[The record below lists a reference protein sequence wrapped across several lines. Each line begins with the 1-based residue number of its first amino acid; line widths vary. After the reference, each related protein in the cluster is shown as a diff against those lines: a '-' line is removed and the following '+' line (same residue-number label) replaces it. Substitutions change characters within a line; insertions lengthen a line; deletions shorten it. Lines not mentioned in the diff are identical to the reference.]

1 MSATTTSL
9 GAVVDNISSK
19 LRDEIRLLVDAKY
32 EVDELACRS
41 AAGRRLIEPFHDG
54 AYGPR
59 IGASFFRTV
68 FPFSNLEPCGDSF
81 SALAP
86 VSQTI
91 GASWRWTTSSVP
103 ENERPALLARL
114 QDPARAT
121 AEGYDRAEFIWI
133 KPLGLFLAHEG
144 KNRVGFFRDMGA
156 QWIPAHVAPYD
167 YPAAD
172 RLATYAAKH
181 AHQTMYWAVLDGQ
194 LLAPINHP
202 AWALPILRAYGVAE
216 HHRWPHEFPA
226 VDVVTA
232 ALTERLVNP
241 VSSRPAPLDL
251 ELVREKE
258 EYESEEIPCSIL
270 DIDALSAPWFFLKV
284 MFGVSIIAIMLIC
297 IMPADWS
304 NLRIAAGVV
313 AGLGFGGLLTPGV
326 KLLRAP
332 RRLVDPYASLRKF
345 SPLERKAAGIR

>member
-1 MSATTTSL
+1 MLS
-9 GAVVDNISSK
+9 
-19 LRDEIRLLVDAKY
+19 
-32 EVDELACRS
+32 
-41 AAGRRLIEPFHDG
+41 
-54 AYGPR
+54 
-59 IGASFFRTV
+59 
-68 FPFSNLEPCGDSF
+68 
-81 SALAP
+81 
-86 VSQTI
+86 
-91 GASWRWTTSSVP
+91 
-103 ENERPALLARL
+103 
-114 QDPARAT
+114 
-121 AEGYDRAEFIWI
+121 
-133 KPLGLFLAHEG
+133 
-144 KNRVGFFRDMGA
+144 
-156 QWIPAHVAPYD
+156 
-167 YPAAD
+167 
-172 RLATYAAKH
+172 
-181 AHQTMYWAVLDGQ
+181 
-194 LLAPINHP
+194 
-202 AWALPILRAYGVAE
+202 ILRAYGVAE

>member
-9 GAVVDNISSK
+9 EAVVDNISSK

-202 AWALPILRAYGVAE
+202 AWALPILRA
-216 HHRWPHEFPA
+216 
-226 VDVVTA
+226 
-232 ALTERLVNP
+232 
-241 VSSRPAPLDL
+241 
-251 ELVREKE
+251 
-258 EYESEEIPCSIL
+258 
-270 DIDALSAPWFFLKV
+270 
-284 MFGVSIIAIMLIC
+284 
-297 IMPADWS
+297 
-304 NLRIAAGVV
+304 
-313 AGLGFGGLLTPGV
+313 
-326 KLLRAP
+326 
-332 RRLVDPYASLRKF
+332 
-345 SPLERKAAGIR
+345 

>member
-1 MSATTTSL
+1 MGQAMSATTTSL
-9 GAVVDNISSK
+9 EAVVDNISSK
-19 LRDEIRLLVDAKY
+19 LRDEIKLLVDAKY

-86 VSQTI
+86 VSQRI

-172 RLATYAAKH
+172 RLAIYAAMH
-181 AHQTMYWAVLDGQ
+181 AHQTMYWVVLDGQ
-194 LLAPINHP
+194 LLEPINHP
-202 AWALPILRAYGVAE
+202 AGCCRSCGPTVWR
-216 HHRWPHEFPA
+216 
-226 VDVVTA
+226 
-232 ALTERLVNP
+232 N
-241 VSSRPAPLDL
+241 
-251 ELVREKE
+251 
-258 EYESEEIPCSIL
+258 
-270 DIDALSAPWFFLKV
+270 
-284 MFGVSIIAIMLIC
+284 II
-297 IMPADWS
+297 
-304 NLRIAAGVV
+304 
-313 AGLGFGGLLTPGV
+313 GGRTS
-326 KLLRAP
+326 
-332 RRLVDPYASLRKF
+332 SLRLTWSLQRLPNAWSIR
-345 SPLERKAAGIR
+345 SPVGRHRSTWSWSVRKRNTNRKRFRARSSTSTRSQHHGSF